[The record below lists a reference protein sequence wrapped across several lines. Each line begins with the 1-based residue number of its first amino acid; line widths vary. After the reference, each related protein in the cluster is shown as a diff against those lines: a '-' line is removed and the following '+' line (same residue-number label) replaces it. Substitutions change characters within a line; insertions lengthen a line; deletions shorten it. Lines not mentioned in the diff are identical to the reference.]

1 MRKNIKSSIPNS
13 KYLPDDRQAG
23 EIRNPKSA
31 FTFIE
36 LLIVTVIIAI
46 LASLALP
53 RFRNTYEQ
61 FRLGSLVD
69 RFKKMA
75 ETAHELS
82 MLEGKIYKIILS
94 KEPPSFSLWVET
106 RDEQEL
112 YQRLP
117 GNVGRKQNL
126 PEGYLIKAE
135 NWEISFYPDG
145 SATQTQINLTNVL
158 KDQLDLEITS
168 DGKITE

>member
-1 MRKNIKSSIPNS
+1 LRENIKS
-13 KYLPDDRQAG
+13 
-23 EIRNPKSA
+23 EIRNLKRG
-31 FTFIE
+31 FTFLE

-61 FRLGSLVD
+61 FRLDSFVD

-94 KEPPSFSLWVET
+94 KEPQSFSLWVET
-106 RDEQEL
+106 RDEQDPF
-112 YQRLP
+112 QRLP
-117 GNVGRKQNL
+117 GNVGRRQNL

-145 SATQTQINLTNVL
+145 SATQTQINFTNVL
-158 KDQLDLEITS
+158 KDQMDLEITS
-168 DGKITE
+168 DGIVTE

>member
-1 MRKNIKSSIPNS
+1 
-13 KYLPDDRQAG
+13 
-23 EIRNPKSA
+23 
-31 FTFIE
+31 
-36 LLIVTVIIAI
+36 
-46 LASLALP
+46 
-53 RFRNTYEQ
+53 
-61 FRLGSLVD
+61 
-69 RFKKMA
+69 MA

-82 MLEGKIYKIILS
+82 MLEGKVYKIILT
-94 KEPPSFSLWVET
+94 KEPQSFSLWVET
-106 RDEQEL
+106 RDEQEP

-117 GNVGRKQNL
+117 GNVGRKQSL